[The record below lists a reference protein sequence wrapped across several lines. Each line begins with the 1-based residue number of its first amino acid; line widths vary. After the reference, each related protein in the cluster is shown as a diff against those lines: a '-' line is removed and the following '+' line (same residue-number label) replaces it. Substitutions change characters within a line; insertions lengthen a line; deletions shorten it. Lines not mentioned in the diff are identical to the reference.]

1 MSLTS
6 YRAGPPRGRQGSEDR
21 YQESEGVGIRDVS
34 FWLLILARPGGDRL
48 SRALGRSTIGA
59 EGFHGRVRDGIG
71 CWPLAIA
78 TRPCGDQRTDDSGQM
93 TEVNEPGRSTETFLS
108 SVYCPLVFWTD
119 DSGQMT
125 EVNE

>member
-6 YRAGPPRGRQGSEDR
+6 YRAAPPRGSQGSEDR

-34 FWLLILARPGGDRL
+34 FWHLILARPGGDRL

-78 TRPCGDQRTDDSGQM
+78 TRPCRDQRFRDQKSGIRDQI
-93 TEVNEPGRSTETFLS
+93 FLLILIPDPRHLTVS
-108 SVYCPLVFWTD
+108 SRGVGLVAA
-119 DSGQMT
+119 S
-125 EVNE
+125 ERV